1 MKTENLQGKIDP
13 LQIEEE
19 KNQLRRSLSR
29 KRSALSSR
37 RKQEA
42 SLKAL
47 SAVSGNLSNHKAIL
61 SYASFKSELCT
72 HSINRHLALKGLL
85 LLPRIKGSS
94 LQIYHV
100 KNPLTQLAK
109 NSKGILEPIPELCEE
124 ADPADITLALI
135 PGLAFDFNNNRLGYG
150 GGYYDRFLP
159 RLSSNASIFGLGY
172 EEQFQID
179 PLPVNEADYT
189 LDGLLLF

>member
-1 MKTENLQGKIDP
+1 MKMENLQGKIDL
-13 LQIEEE
+13 LQLEEE
-19 KNQLRRSLSR
+19 KRQLRRYWSR
-29 KRSALSSR
+29 KRSSLAER

-42 SLKAL
+42 SLRAL
-47 SAVSGNLSNHKAIL
+47 NALSGNLNNHKAIL
-61 SYASFKSELCT
+61 SYASFKTELCT

-94 LQIYHV
+94 LHIYHV
-100 KNPLTQLAK
+100 KNPLTQLVK

-124 ADPADITLALI
+124 ADPGDISLALI
-135 PGLAFDFNNNRLGYG
+135 PGLAFDFTNNRLGYG

-159 RLSSNASIFGLGY
+159 QLSPNASIFGLGY